1 MGLGHRRPLCGRSLR
16 SARGG
21 SQRGR
26 VCGRWI
32 RRNGAPRSAVRA
44 AGKGSTAL
52 REGNGLVKLR
62 DRASG

>member
-1 MGLGHRRPLCGRSLR
+1 MAYARHAGQPAGTGVRPADTTKRR
-16 SARGG
+16 
-21 SQRGR
+21 
-26 VCGRWI
+26 
-32 RRNGAPRSAVRA
+32 PRSAVRA